1 MKGEKEALKRGTGHG
16 NDAGSGTSSS
26 GRYIPTFDKH
36 QRLNRIH
43 AEQAFAQKTD
53 LYSTLHKRPGAA
65 MPVPGSGRDSR
76 RGSRSGGE
84 SGLRTAAR
92 TEKAKSSHGH
102 AGGASAGPR
111 PSLGTRTSSAP
122 LVERRRGSGYAAG
135 MQRLPPSQEHVD
147 QAGTGA
153 VEPGQD
159 EDEAAGVVGAMRQYE
174 PFRSPQ
180 VCARQYPRPC
190 MIACMLTT

>member
-1 MKGEKEALKRGTGHG
+1 
-16 NDAGSGTSSS
+16 
-26 GRYIPTFDKH
+26 
-36 QRLNRIH
+36 
-43 AEQAFAQKTD
+43 
-53 LYSTLHKRPGAA
+53 
-65 MPVPGSGRDSR
+65 MPAPSSGRDSR

-92 TEKAKSSHGH
+92 TEKAKSSQAYGH
-102 AGGASAGPR
+102 AGGASGGSASQR

-122 LVERRRGSGYAAG
+122 LVERRRGSGYATG

-180 VCARQYPRPC
+180 VCDRQ
-190 MIACMLTT
+190 

>member
-1 MKGEKEALKRGTGHG
+1 MPAP
-16 NDAGSGTSSS
+16 SS
-26 GRYIPTFDKH
+26 GRD
-36 QRLNRIH
+36 
-43 AEQAFAQKTD
+43 
-53 LYSTLHKRPGAA
+53 S
-65 MPVPGSGRDSR
+65 SR

-92 TEKAKSSHGH
+92 TEKAKSSQVYGH
-102 AGGASAGPR
+102 AGGANGGSASQR

-147 QAGTGA
+147 QVGTGA

-159 EDEAAGVVGAMRQYE
+159 EDEAAGVVGGMRQYE

-180 VCARQYPRPC
+180 VCDKQRSRLCAV
-190 MIACMLTT
+190 MCMLTT